1 MQTLLACNSRPH
13 RLRRGAGLELLLRPL
28 LTSGLRVPN
37 RLVGLGPEDV
47 TLLPTRGRGRRPS
60 RSVQSL
66 PGLGCLL
73 VGARTSGRG
82 LPASLIAPN

>member
-1 MQTLLACNSRPH
+1 MQGLLARDRRAY
-13 RLRRGAGLELLLRPL
+13 RLWWGAGLELLLRPL
-28 LTSGLRVPN
+28 LSSGLRVPN

-60 RSVQSL
+60 RGVQSL
-66 PGLGCLL
+66 PSLGCLL
-73 VGARTSGRG
+73 VGARTGGRG